1 METGIQVGTSTT
13 AGAKRTTSAVGDIPG
28 NSSLTFSGSEDLGS
42 GMKAMFQIQTTVAND
57 DQGAALAGYQS
68 FIGAEGGFGEVKLGS
83 FASPGALVVFNYDPA
98 GAWGASRL
106 TPRALAAQGTF
117 FPSNTVQYSLP
128 KIIDGLSGV
137 YSQSFGEA
145 ATGSTSVGSLTSMG
159 LGYKVGGLSLDYVDA
174 TQKTSA
180 TVNTKLTAIG
190 TSYDFG
196 VAALKLSQLS
206 TKVGTAASIAATG
219 YGVSVPM
226 GAFKISVGQTSDN
239 NTVKV
244 SATEVLIQ
252 YALSKR
258 TSVYFLNSS
267 TSGSDNA
274 TTENRAAAN
283 KASFNRLTL
292 SHAF

>member
-13 AGAKRTTSAVGDIPG
+13 AGAKRTTSQVGDIPG

-57 DQGAALAGYQS
+57 AGSPISGYQS
-68 FIGAEGGFGEVKLGS
+68 FIGAEGGFGEVKLGR
-83 FASPGALVVFNYDPA
+83 FAAPGSLVVFNYDPS
-98 GAWGASRL
+98 GAWGSSRL
-106 TPRALAAQGTF
+106 TQRAVAGQGGTF
-117 FPSNTVQYSLP
+117 FPNNTVQYSLP

-145 ATGSTSVGSLTSMG
+145 ATGSTSVGSVTSYG

-174 TQKTSA
+174 STKTSA
-180 TVNTKLTAIG
+180 TVNTTLTAMG
-190 TSYDFG
+190 ASYDFG

-226 GAFKISVGQTSDN
+226 GAFKITVGQTSDN

-258 TSVYFLNSS
+258 TSLYFLNSS
-267 TSGSDNA
+267 STGSN
-274 TTENRAAAN
+274 AAATEAIAAGN
-283 KASFNRLTL
+283 KADYNRLTL